1 MLASE
6 RVGFSVALFLL
17 GNPNMYS
24 GRYIMYWNC
33 EILATL
39 SVEAL
44 MKGKM

>member
-1 MLASE
+1 MAASE
-6 RVGFSVALFLL
+6 SVGLSVVLFLP

-24 GRYIMYWNC
+24 GRYSMYWNWLV
-33 EILATL
+33 LATL